1 MFGEEKDTL
10 KPSDIAELTGR
21 LPGVTE
27 ELEFRGMEPST
38 GRFQKGNKF
47 GRPKGS
53 RGKLTQLMLDRVA
66 ESQLSPD
73 EVLIEIYQD
82 PSNAPD
88 LRFKAA
94 AKVADLVYPRA
105 ASVEVKIE
113 EDNGLTEE
121 ALNENLRDFLVAA
134 LGADILPPEGTVEVD
149 DTTD

>member
-1 MFGEEKDTL
+1 MFGEEKDAL
-10 KPSDIAELTGR
+10 KPSAVAELTGR
-21 LPGVTE
+21 LPGVTD
-27 ELEFRGMEPST
+27 ELESRGMEPST

-82 PSNAPD
+82 PSIAPD
-88 LRFKAA
+88 LRYKAA

-113 EDNGLTEE
+113 EDNGITEE
-121 ALNENLRDFLVAA
+121 TINAQLRDFLSVA
-134 LGADILPPEGTVEVD
+134 LGSDILPPEGTVEED
-149 DTTD
+149 DATD

>member
-82 PSNAPD
+82 PSIAPD

-134 LGADILPPEGTVEVD
+134 LGADILPPEGTVEAD

>member
-27 ELEFRGMEPST
+27 ELESRGMEPST

-82 PSNAPD
+82 PSIAPD

-134 LGADILPPEGTVEVD
+134 LGADILPPEGTVEAD